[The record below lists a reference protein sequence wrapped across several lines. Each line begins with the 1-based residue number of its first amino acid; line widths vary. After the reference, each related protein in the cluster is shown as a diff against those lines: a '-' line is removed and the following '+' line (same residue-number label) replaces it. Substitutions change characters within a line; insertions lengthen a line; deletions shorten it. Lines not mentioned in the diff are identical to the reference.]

1 MSIFPDVDEWNIVD
15 TGYKQNGKNKSK
27 ELRILIFNFL
37 FYIT

>member
-27 ELRILIFNFL
+27 L
-37 FYIT
+37 T